1 MGRKKA
7 GWLIGTV
14 GILFLTVL
22 ALTIGLNHDE
32 THYEKKKLV
41 DVDEDV
47 TEDQRKLLFLQQAV
61 DDLPVSDD
69 VKQQV
74 FSGFTETMEE

>member
-1 MGRKKA
+1 MGRKKT

-14 GILFLTVL
+14 GILFLAVL
-22 ALTIGLNHDE
+22 ALTIGLNRDE
-32 THYEKKKLV
+32 THFEKKKLV
-41 DVDEDV
+41 DVNENL

-74 FSGFTETMEE
+74 LSDFTENME